1 MGARRTLVTATSGM
15 ALVTAVSRVS
25 GWLRDKVV
33 ASYLGAHGIGD
44 AFVAGFRAPNLFRQL
59 LAEGALH
66 ATFVPT
72 LAEVDKG
79 GQSQEV
85 RRFVAAMTST
95 LMVLAGLVVVL
106 GMWQAASFA
115 SVLAPAY
122 RAIPE
127 KHALTVYFTR
137 WLFPYLGF
145 ISLAALV
152 QGVLNVRGKFLL
164 SAATPIFLNGSIAAS
179 VLFAAAQGWALAPW
193 LVFGVLLGGFLQFFT
208 QWVAA
213 FGLGVPALPGGGA
226 FRHPQVQAVLRKALP
241 LLLSSGIYPIT
252 VFLATYL
259 ASSAGDGALFCF
271 YAASRINEL
280 VYGVVVVQ
288 LFTALLPTLARD
300 DRADETFTFAL
311 RLQSL
316 VVFPATA
323 FLMVLAPA
331 VAGLLFGGG
340 RFGPW
345 AVATTGEALVAF
357 AAGMP
362 ALAWVKLASGRF
374 YAVHDTRSP
383 VKASVLGLAVFGAF
397 GFFLMPRW
405 GAPGVAAATSFSQ
418 YAAGCFLAWRLRR
431 KGQAPRRDFF
441 SSMWR
446 HGLSAGAMALVLQL
460 VTHQVVFPVVTSVRG
475 ALMVVGF
482 GLLGLVVYV
491 LGLWLTRAPE
501 LLEIRKLVQRRT
513 A

>member
-1 MGARRTLVTATSGM
+1 MGSRRTLVTATTGM
-15 ALVTAVSRVS
+15 ALVTVVSRIS

-33 ASYLGAHGIGD
+33 ASYLGAQGIGD

-66 ATFVPT
+66 ATYVPT
-72 LAEVDKG
+72 LAEVDRE
-79 GQSQEV
+79 GQEQQV
-85 RRFVAAMTST
+85 RRFVAAMTTT
-95 LMVLAGLVVVL
+95 LLAVAGLVVVL
-106 GMWQAASFA
+106 GMWQAEPFA
-115 SVLAPAY
+115 NLLAPDY
-122 RAIPE
+122 REIPQ

-164 SAATPIFLNGSIAAS
+164 SAATPIFLNASIAAS
-179 VLFAAAQGWALAPW
+179 VLFAAWQGRDLAPW

-213 FGLGVPALPGGGA
+213 ARAGVPALPGGGA
-226 FRHPQVQAVLRKALP
+226 FLHPQVRTVLRKALP

-259 ASSAGDGALFCF
+259 ASSAGDGALFCV

-300 DRADETFTFAL
+300 EKADETFTFAL

-316 VVFPATA
+316 VVFPAMA

-331 VAGLLFGGG
+331 VSGLLFGGG

-345 AVATTGEALVAF
+345 AVTTTGQALVAF

-383 VKASVLGLAVFGAF
+383 VRASVVGLLVFAGLG
-397 GFFLMPRW
+397 FLLTPRW
-405 GAPGVAAATSFSQ
+405 GAPGVAAATSISQ
-418 YAAGCFLAWRLRR
+418 YAAGCYLGWRLRSR
-431 KGQAPRRDFF
+431 GQAPHRAVL
-441 SSMWR
+441 SSAFR
-446 HGLSAGAMALVLQL
+446 HGLSAGAMALVLKL
-460 VTHQVVFPVVTSVRG
+460 LAEEVAFPMVTSVRA
-475 ALMVVGF
+475 ALMVAGF
-482 GLLGLVVYV
+482 GLLGLVLYV
-491 LGLWLTRAPE
+491 FGLWLTRAPE
-501 LLEIRKLVQRRT
+501 VAELSKLLQRRT
-513 A
+513 T

>member
-1 MGARRTLVTATSGM
+1 MGTQRTLVTATTGM
-15 ALVTAVSRVS
+15 ALVTAVSRIS

-33 ASYLGAHGIGD
+33 ASYLGAQGIGD

-72 LAEVDKG
+72 LAEIDTE
-79 GQSQEV
+79 GQRREV

-95 LMVLAGLVVVL
+95 LLILAGLVVVL
-106 GMWQAASFA
+106 GMWQAEPFA
-115 SVLAPAY
+115 NLLAPDY
-122 RAIPE
+122 RAIPQ

-145 ISLAALV
+145 IALAALV
-152 QGVLNVRGKFLL
+152 QGVLNVKGKFLL
-164 SAATPIFLNGSIAAS
+164 SAATPIFLNASIALS
-179 VLFAAAQGWALAPW
+179 VLFAAWQGLALAPW
-193 LVFGVLLGGFLQFFT
+193 LVFGVLLGGFLQLAT

-213 FGLGVPALPGGGA
+213 ARAGVPALPGGGA
-226 FRHPQVQAVLRKALP
+226 FLHPQVRAVLRKALP

-259 ASSAGDGALFCF
+259 ASSAGDGVLFCV

-300 DRADETFTFAL
+300 ERADETFTFAL

-316 VVFPATA
+316 VVFPAMA
-323 FLMVLAPA
+323 FLMVLAKA

-345 AVATTGEALVAF
+345 AVATTGNALVAF
-357 AAGMP
+357 ALGMP

-374 YAVHDTRSP
+374 YAIHDTRSP
-383 VKASVLGLAVFGAF
+383 VKASMLGVVVFAAM
-397 GFFLMPRW
+397 GFLLTPRW

-418 YAAGCFLAWRLRR
+418 YVAGWYLGWRLWNQGR
-431 KGQAPRRDFF
+431 APRRDVLA
-441 SSMWR
+441 SAWR
-446 HGLSAGAMALVLQL
+446 HGVSAGAMAVVLKLVAEE
-460 VTHQVVFPVVTSVRG
+460 VAFPMVTSVRG
-475 ALMVVGF
+475 ALLVGSF
-482 GLLGLVVYV
+482 GLLGLVLYV

-501 LLEIRKLVQRRT
+501 LSEIRKLLPRRMP
-513 A
+513 